1 MAMSVARARP
11 GGAILAVLLALTVGS
26 VAVALQPA
34 GRRGLAV
41 GVFLVGLLA
50 GLGAASRLPR
60 RRGQRTVMERLN
72 DSAFG
77 AVLLIGSLIVA
88 AALRPWLVALPA
100 LLTGLLA
107 GRSLRPAAPRGDEDE
122 GP

>member
-1 MAMSVARARP
+1 MSVARARP
-11 GGAILAVLLALTVGS
+11 GGAILAVLLMVTVGS
-26 VAVALQPA
+26 VAVTLQPA
-34 GRRGLAV
+34 PRRGLAA
-41 GVFLVGLLA
+41 GVFLVALLA

-60 RRGQRTVMERLN
+60 RRGERTVMERIN

-77 AVLLIGSLIVA
+77 VVLLAGSLIAA

-107 GRSLRPAAPRGDEDE
+107 GRFLRPAAPPTDE
-122 GP
+122 GEGP